1 MSSQLFMISG
11 MQFYFLF
18 ISLAV
23 YILEIIAFWSL
34 FKKAN
39 VPGWKSI
46 IPVYNT
52 YTLFKIAWKS
62 KYFWLTLLVSVIYSV
77 AVGLGR
83 VSNLNGVFIIIEGV
97 ISVVF
102 GLISLLLTFFL
113 CRKTALVYG
122 KGTGFAIGLFFLY
135 PIFILILGLGSSKYV
150 GNKS

>member
-11 MQFYFLF
+11 MQFYYLL

-34 FKKAN
+34 FRKAN

-46 IPVYNT
+46 IPIYNT
-52 YTLFKIAWKS
+52 YTFFKIVWKS
-62 KYFWLTLLVSVIYSV
+62 KYFWITLLVSVIYSV

-83 VSNLNGVFIIIEGV
+83 ASNLNGVFIIIEGV
-97 ISVVF
+97 ISVIF
-102 GLISLLLTFFL
+102 GLILLLLTFFL
-113 CRKTALVYG
+113 CRKTALAYG
-122 KGTGFAIGLFFLY
+122 KGTGFTIGLFFLY

-150 GNKS
+150 RSNS

>member
-18 ISLAV
+18 ISLGV

-62 KYFWLTLLVSVIYSV
+62 KYFWLTLLVSVIYSA

-83 VSNLNGVFIIIEGV
+83 VSNFNGVFIIIEGV

-113 CRKTALVYG
+113 CRKTAFVYG

-135 PIFILILGLGSSKYV
+135 PIFILILGLGNSKYV